1 MTETLQSM
9 LESVKLNHSILE
21 SMLVELSTR
30 PTRYQQSQL
39 LSSQHTQA
47 RDEIV
52 RKLLL
57 AKIEINVLAEALQA
71 TIVQQGTIK

>member
-1 MTETLQSM
+1 M
-9 LESVKLNHSILE
+9 LESAKLNHSILE

-30 PTRYQQSQL
+30 PARYQQSQL
-39 LSSQHTQA
+39 LISQHTQA